1 MTTKG
6 QGAQTNPDNRFA
18 QHTSEVDESYLN
30 YLAFEGEE
38 MVSKTKVIEVFPKS
52 VVNAVTSPDVPME
65 WSMNPYQ
72 GCEHGCTYCYARN
85 SHEYWGYSAGV
96 DFERVILVKKNAP
109 EILDQTLKKKSWK
122 ASPIVLSGNTDC
134 YQPIERKLGIT
145 RACIEVMLKHQHPM
159 GIITKNAL
167 VQRDVDLLQQL
178 AQMQLAQVVV
188 SITTLNED
196 LRQKMEPR
204 TASIKKRLETVEVL
218 SAAGIPVTVLI
229 APIVPGLNSHEV
241 FELLKASKQAG
252 ARDVGYTMVRLNGQI
267 ADIFSTWIHETF
279 PDKAQKVL
287 NQIRAAHEGSLK
299 DNQFGRRMKGSGKEV
314 ESINQTFKMARK
326 KFFGEPEKMSYNLGL
341 YEQNKNPQLKIF

>member
-38 MVSKTKVIEVFPKS
+38 MVSKIKVIEVFPKS

-188 SITTLNED
+188 SINTLNED

-204 TASIKKRLETVEVL
+204 TASIKKRLETVEAL

-279 PDKAQKVL
+279 TDKAQKVL

>member
-38 MVSKTKVIEVFPKS
+38 MVSKIKVIEVFPKS

-204 TASIKKRLETVEVL
+204 TASIKKRLETVEAL

-252 ARDVGYTMVRLNGQI
+252 ARDVRYTMVRLNGQI
-267 ADIFSTWIHETF
+267 ADIFSTWITS
-279 PDKAQKVL
+279 QKVL

>member
-204 TASIKKRLETVEVL
+204 TASIKKRLETVEAL

>member
-38 MVSKTKVIEVFPKS
+38 MVSKIKVIEVFPKS

-218 SAAGIPVTVLI
+218 SAAGIPVTVLM

>member
-204 TASIKKRLETVEVL
+204 TASIKKRLETVEAL

-267 ADIFSTWIHETF
+267 ADIFSTWITS
-279 PDKAQKVL
+279 QKVL

>member
-204 TASIKKRLETVEVL
+204 TASIKKRLETVEAL
-218 SAAGIPVTVLI
+218 SAAGIPVTVLM

-279 PDKAQKVL
+279 TDKAQKVL

>member
-204 TASIKKRLETVEVL
+204 TASIKKRLETVEAL

-279 PDKAQKVL
+279 TDKAQKVL

>member
-38 MVSKTKVIEVFPKS
+38 MVSKIKVIEVFPKS

-204 TASIKKRLETVEVL
+204 TASIKKRLETVEAL
-218 SAAGIPVTVLI
+218 SAAGIPVTVLM

>member
-72 GCEHGCTYCYARN
+72 GCEHGCTYCYARK

-204 TASIKKRLETVEVL
+204 TASIKKRLETVEAL

-279 PDKAQKVL
+279 TDKAQKVL